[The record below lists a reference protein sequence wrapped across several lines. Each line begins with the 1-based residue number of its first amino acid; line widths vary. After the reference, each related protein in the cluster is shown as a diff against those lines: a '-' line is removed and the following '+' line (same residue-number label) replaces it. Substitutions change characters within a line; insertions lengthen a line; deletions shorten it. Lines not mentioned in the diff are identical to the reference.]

1 MLSDACPCPDPD
13 DDIAIF
19 LAPTSISKGELP
31 VKKQLFALAVAALP
45 LTAMAQSESST
56 LDTYHTY
63 PNFMVEHWGLSMM
76 HGQFGKANGKFAF
89 DKTAKSGSVD
99 LSIETASL
107 STGDNDKGARPRSR
121 DEHLR
126 SADFF
131 NVAEFPKVT
140 FKSTKVAFTGDMPS
154 GVDGNLTL
162 LGVTKPVTLSFE
174 RFKCGANPFNK
185 KARCGGNAVGKIKRS
200 DFGMKAALPAVGD
213 EISLNIE
220 FEGDKD

>member
-1 MLSDACPCPDPD
+1 MR
-13 DDIAIF
+13 
-19 LAPTSISKGELP
+19 KH
-31 VKKQLFALAVAALP
+31 LFALAVAALP
-45 LTAMAQSESST
+45 LAAMAQTESYT

-76 HGQFGKANGKFAF
+76 HGQFGKATGKFAF
-89 DKTAKSGSVD
+89 DKAAKSGSVD

-140 FKSTKVAFTGDMPS
+140 FKSTKVTFTGDMPS

-213 EISLNIE
+213 EIALNIE